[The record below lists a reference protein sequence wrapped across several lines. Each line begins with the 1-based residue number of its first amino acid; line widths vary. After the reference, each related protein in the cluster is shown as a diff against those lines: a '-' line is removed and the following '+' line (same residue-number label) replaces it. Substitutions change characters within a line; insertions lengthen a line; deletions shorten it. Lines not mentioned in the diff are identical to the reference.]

1 MIQFV
6 GFCIFATIMKQVKV
20 ILITGASSGI
30 GFDAAKILAQQ
41 GHKVYAAA
49 RRVELME
56 PLKADGVHV
65 IRMDVTDE
73 ASMQQGVEAVI
84 QAEGRID
91 VLVNNAGYGFFGAI
105 ETVPL
110 EEARRQLEVNVFGP
124 LKRTE
129 YHVFGDA
136 AEFLRNHPELP
147 SAVSLGAAE
156 DDRDSVIFHEDAWN
170 SCPDL
175 FLTAARI
182 VICED
187 REEENLRICQ
197 EMRTWF
203 PVNAKIHIR
212 SSRNADGAERFGAA
226 EEIFT
231 TELVMRRQL
240 SRLGHA
246 MHEIYRTS
254 AGGNAPEW
262 NELGAFLRQS
272 NMAAADH
279 LAVKIRILL
288 GHEAFPCG
296 EVTPELCGK
305 AFRRWKE
312 TREEGA
318 ELYRAIEHERWERFH
333 YLRNWKYAPVRD
345 NRLRR
350 HHLLVAYQDLSPV
363 EQAKD
368 DYAWE
373 LLGQLSETAQGGT
386 TDEEV

>member
-1 MIQFV
+1 
-6 GFCIFATIMKQVKV
+6 
-20 ILITGASSGI
+20 
-30 GFDAAKILAQQ
+30 
-41 GHKVYAAA
+41 
-49 RRVELME
+49 
-56 PLKADGVHV
+56 
-65 IRMDVTDE
+65 
-73 ASMQQGVEAVI
+73 
-84 QAEGRID
+84 
-91 VLVNNAGYGFFGAI
+91 
-105 ETVPL
+105 
-110 EEARRQLEVNVFGP
+110 
-124 LKRTE
+124 
-129 YHVFGDA
+129 
-136 AEFLRNHPELP
+136 
-147 SAVSLGAAE
+147 
-156 DDRDSVIFHEDAWN
+156 
-170 SCPDL
+170 
-175 FLTAARI
+175 
-182 VICED
+182 
-187 REEENLRICQ
+187 
-197 EMRTWF
+197 
-203 PVNAKIHIR
+203 
-212 SSRNADGAERFGAA
+212 
-226 EEIFT
+226 
-231 TELVMRRQL
+231 MRRQL